1 MEFISFINLLSR
13 GFTSNRLMLSLGPI
27 YCDYSLKDIV
37 INCLVTKEHNSFNI
51 IVDFSPFKS
60 ISMVNLW
67 QL

>member
-1 MEFISFINLLSR
+1 MESISFINLLSR

-51 IVDFSPFKS
+51 IESDELVLCPQALK
-60 ISMVNLW
+60 L
-67 QL
+67 